1 MIDNVEYLTIIL
13 VGGMFALGCTC
24 GFILFV
30 CVLISRWHAVSLIKK
45 LHYITI
51 LIFFVGAL
59 NFIYGILIFETLVM
73 GGNALHGKFE
83 QGQFY
88 LGELVYTPVS
98 SSTFLICKYYEIAV
112 LSTFI
117 LSSIAACITY
127 YMQEAPRETLSSK
140 VNYSE
145 ISNGDQQLR
154 QCLAGT
160 LRLTRLDAA

>member
-112 LSTFI
+112 FSTFV
-117 LSSIAACITY
+117 LSPIAACITY
-127 YMQEAPRETLSSK
+127 YMQEEPRETFSSK
-140 VNYSE
+140 V
-145 ISNGDQQLR
+145 I
-154 QCLAGT
+154 AGIIKKGKN
-160 LRLTRLDAA
+160 

>member
-1 MIDNVEYLTIIL
+1 MIDNVVYLTIIF
-13 VGGMFALGCTC
+13 VGGIFALACTS

-30 CVLISRWHAVSLIKK
+30 CVLISRWHAVSLVKK

-59 NFIYGILIFETLVM
+59 NFIYGICIFETLVM

-88 LGELVYTPVS
+88 LGEIVYTPVS

-112 LSTFI
+112 LSTFV
-117 LSSIAACITY
+117 LSIIAAFSTY
-127 YMQEAPRETLSSK
+127 YMQEEPRETFSS
-140 VNYSE
+140 NT
-145 ISNGDQQLR
+145 I
-154 QCLAGT
+154 AGIIKKGKN
-160 LRLTRLDAA
+160 